1 MWGLLTVACGIA
13 SLLGYLTAD
22 NLTHVG
28 TYASAFAGGAVLM
41 MLADSMIPE
50 SYRHGGRLVGLLTV
64 IGFLIAG
71 ILTVLQ

>member
-1 MWGLLTVACGIA
+1 MWTLLTVACGA
-13 SLLGYLTAD
+13 VSWLGYVMAD

-50 SYRHGGRLVGLLTV
+50 SYRHGGRTVGLLTV
-64 IGFLIAG
+64 VGFLLAG
-71 ILTVLQ
+71 VLTVLQ